1 MPFLRTHSIFMEN
14 TVPGSFFHSAGF
26 RMRRGSDFA
35 SKTMDFA
42 VFSVPITKG
51 YAQLPRGNFSKSG
64 RFPLVL
70 QHLGPLYESVCFAGM
85 LFFVAFGHFR
95 GVRFAADPGAP
106 QLPDRKN
113 GKQRGKLLL
122 GTPGDTL
129 SAQIPGGA

>member
-1 MPFLRTHSIFMEN
+1 
-14 TVPGSFFHSAGF
+14 
-26 RMRRGSDFA
+26 MRRGSDFA

-51 YAQLPRGNFSKSG
+51 FAQLPGGNFSKSG
-64 RFPLVL
+64 RFPWVL
-70 QHLGPLYESVCFAGM
+70 QHFGTSTESVCFAGM
-85 LFFVAFGHFR
+85 LFFVAFTHFR
-95 GVRFAADPGAP
+95 GVRFAADAGAR
-106 QLPDRKN
+106 QLPDRTN